1 MKTLRFRYRM
11 LALALPLVGISFTGC
26 WDDDDDDDIV
36 GNVNAGRIDTA
47 VAEMGGYA
55 DSGIQGTVSFHEEGD
70 SLLVTAEINGLN
82 PGGTYGMHIHEF
94 GDCST
99 PEASG
104 DHFKPGEP
112 HGNPFDPAG
121 SHHAGDLPNVQ
132 VDSAGVGRLS
142 FMTATVNLEGGSISV
157 LDRSV
162 VLHALPDDYITQP
175 AGGTG
180 ERIACGVIVST
191 NGLGTDTT
199 GVGTDTTGVGIDT
212 TGIGVDTTD
221 IGVDTT
227 GIDTILTGGGGVY

>member
-1 MKTLRFRYRM
+1 MKTLRFRSRM
-11 LALALPLVGISFTGC
+11 LALALPLAGISFTGC
-26 WDDDDDDDIV
+26 WDDDDDDFI

-47 VAEMGGYA
+47 VAEMRGYS
-55 DSGIQGTVSFHEEGD
+55 DTSIHGTVSFHEEGD
-70 SLLVTAEINGLN
+70 SLLVTAEILGLI
-82 PGGTYGMHIHEF
+82 PGSTYGIHVHEF

-104 DHFKPGEP
+104 EHFMPGEP
-112 HGNPFDPAG
+112 HGNPFDPPG

-132 VDSAGVGRLS
+132 TDSTGVGRMS
-142 FMTATVNLEGGSISV
+142 FMASAINLEGGSISV

-191 NGLGTDTT
+191 NGTDTT
-199 GVGTDTTGVGIDT
+199 GTG
-212 TGIGVDTTD
+212 
-221 IGVDTT
+221 GVDTT
-227 GIDTILTGGGGVY
+227 GTGGVDTTGTGGGGGIDTLPTGGGGGY

>member
-1 MKTLRFRYRM
+1 MKTLRFRSRM

-26 WDDDDDDDIV
+26 WDDDDDDDDIV

-47 VAEMGGYA
+47 VAEMRGYS
-55 DSGIQGTVSFHEEGD
+55 DTGIHGTTSFHEEGD
-70 SLLVTAEINGLN
+70 SLLVTAEIHGLN
-82 PGGTYGMHIHEF
+82 PGATYGMHVHEF
-94 GDCST
+94 GDCAT

-104 DHFKPGEP
+104 EHFMAGEP

-132 VDSAGVGRLS
+132 TDSAGVGRMS
-142 FMTATVNLEGGSISV
+142 FMASTINLEGGSISV

-162 VLHALPDDYITQP
+162 VLHILPDDYITQP

-191 NGLGTDTT
+191 NGLGTDTS
-199 GVGTDTTGVGIDT
+199 GIDIDT

-227 GIDTILTGGGGVY
+227 GIDTIITGGGGY